1 MSIAER
7 IKILISQEGSQSHF
21 CRKTGIS
28 TSALSNILMRNSGIS
43 SGNLEQIA
51 RAYPNLNLRWLLMG
65 QEPRWTDGTASPTP
79 APASVQEVREPR
91 QIYER
96 LVSLLENRVRELE
109 RALKRIDPEE
119 AERLGIK

>member
-7 IKILISQEGSQSHF
+7 IKVLIRQEGSQSDF

-51 RAYPNLNLRWLLMG
+51 KTYPSLNLRWLLIG
-65 QEPRWTDGTASPTP
+65 EEPMWMDGTA
-79 APASVQEVREPR
+79 APAAARGSVQEVREPQ

-96 LVSLLENRVRELE
+96 LVSLLETRVRELE
-109 RALKRIDPEE
+109 RELKRIDPEE